1 MLIIGIAGG
10 TGSGK
15 TTVAK
20 AIVRELRGERIT
32 IIHQD
37 SYYRNQTHLP
47 FEERIKTNY
56 DHPDAID
63 KPLLTHHIRELLVGR
78 AVEKPVYDFKM
89 HTRASETERIKPGD
103 VVIIE
108 GIFAL
113 EDPELRQLMKI
124 KIYVETDADI
134 RFIRR
139 LRRDISERGR
149 SVDSVIDQY
158 KGVVRPMHM
167 QFVEPTKRFAD
178 VIIPEGGFNRVAI
191 ELIVT
196 AIREYQRK
204 KQATPKPGTKLVDK
218 DSNPL

>member
-20 AIVRELRGERIT
+20 AIIRELKDERIT

-37 SYYRNQTHLP
+37 SYYCDQSRLP
-47 FEERIKTNY
+47 FEDRIKTNY

-63 KPLLTHHIRELLVGR
+63 KRLLIRHLRELLSGR
-78 AVEKPVYDFKM
+78 PIEKPVYDFKT
-89 HTRASETERIKPGD
+89 HTRAADTERINPGD
-103 VVIIE
+103 VVIVE

-113 EDPELRQLMKI
+113 EDPELRLLMKI

-139 LRRDISERGR
+139 LRRDIAERGR
-149 SVDSVIDQY
+149 TVESVIEQY
-158 KGVVRPMHM
+158 KNIVRPMHL

-178 VIIPEGGFNRVAI
+178 IIIPEGGFNKVAI
-191 ELIVT
+191 DLMVT
-196 AIREYQRK
+196 SIREYQRK
-204 KQATPKPGTKLVDK
+204 KNKSQG
-218 DSNPL
+218 

>member
-20 AIVRELRGERIT
+20 AITRELRDERIS
-32 IIHQD
+32 IIHED
-37 SYYRNQTHLP
+37 SYYRDQSHLP

-56 DHPDAID
+56 DHPNAID
-63 KPLLTHHIRELLVGR
+63 KPLLIQHLRNLLAGHPI
-78 AVEKPVYDFKM
+78 EKPIYDFKN
-89 HTRASETERIKPGD
+89 HTRAEKTERIIPGD

-108 GIFAL
+108 GILAL
-113 EDPELRQLMKI
+113 EDPELRDLMKI

-139 LRRDISERGR
+139 LRRDINERGR
-149 SVDSVIDQY
+149 TADSVIEQY
-158 KGVVRPMHM
+158 KNVVRPMHM
-167 QFVEPTKRFAD
+167 QFVEPSKRFAD
-178 VIIPEGGFNRVAI
+178 VIIPEGGFNKVAI
-191 ELIVT
+191 GLMVT

-204 KQATPKPGTKLVDK
+204 KNGT
-218 DSNPL
+218 S

>member
-20 AIVRELRGERIT
+20 AISRELRDERIT

-37 SYYRNQTHLP
+37 SYYRDQSHLP
-47 FEERIKTNY
+47 FDDRVKANY
-56 DHPDAID
+56 DHPDSID
-63 KPLLTHHIRELLVGR
+63 KRLLIQHLRELLANR
-78 AVEKPVYDFKM
+78 PIEKPVYDFKT
-89 HTRASETERIKPGD
+89 HTRAQQTERIEPGD

-108 GIFAL
+108 GIFTL

-139 LRRDISERGR
+139 LRRDITERGR
-149 SVDSVIDQY
+149 TVESVIGQY
-158 KGVVRPMHM
+158 KGIVRPMHL

-178 VIIPEGGFNRVAI
+178 IIIPEGGFNKVAI

-204 KQATPKPGTKLVDK
+204 KNKG
-218 DSNPL
+218 

>member
-20 AIVRELRGERIT
+20 AIVRELKDERIS

-37 SYYRNQTHLP
+37 SYYRDQSHLP
-47 FEERIKTNY
+47 LEERIKTNY

-63 KPLLTHHIRELLVGR
+63 KQLLIQHLRELLVGR
-78 AVEKPVYDFKM
+78 AIEKPIYDFKN
-89 HTRASETERIKPGD
+89 HTRAAQPERIIPGD

-108 GIFAL
+108 GIFTL
-113 EDPELRQLMKI
+113 EDPELRNLMKI
-124 KIYVETDADI
+124 KLYVETDADI
-134 RFIRR
+134 RYIRR
-139 LRRDISERGR
+139 LRRDINERGR

-158 KGVVRPMHM
+158 KGIVRPMHL
-167 QFVEPTKRFAD
+167 QFVEPSKRFAD
-178 VIIPEGGFNRVAI
+178 IIIPEGGFNKVAI
-191 ELIVT
+191 DLIVT

-204 KQATPKPGTKLVDK
+204 KIKGSYRTPG
-218 DSNPL
+218 SQE